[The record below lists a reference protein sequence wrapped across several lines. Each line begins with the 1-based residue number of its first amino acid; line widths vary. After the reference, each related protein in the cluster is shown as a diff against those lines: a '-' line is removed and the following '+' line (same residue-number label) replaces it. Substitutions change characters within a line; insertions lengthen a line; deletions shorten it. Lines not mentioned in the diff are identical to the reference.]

1 MLKSIRSD
9 RFLFFSIQFRWSIEH
24 DQSAAD
30 NADEDPLDIL
40 DQLPQAQVQCYDDN
54 AVLLD

>member
-1 MLKSIRSD
+1 MIV
-9 RFLFFSIQFRWSIEH
+9 FCFFSIQFRWSIEH